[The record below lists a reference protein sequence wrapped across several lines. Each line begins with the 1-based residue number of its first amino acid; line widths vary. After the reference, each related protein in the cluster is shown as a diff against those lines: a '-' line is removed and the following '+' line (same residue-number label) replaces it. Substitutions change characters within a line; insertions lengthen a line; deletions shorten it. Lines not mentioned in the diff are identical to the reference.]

1 MIKYKLGKEAAKD
14 LENIWLYTFEHW
26 SREQADRYYD
36 LLLDEIEYVAKNPQT
51 GKDYSHVRE
60 GYFRTRV
67 KSHYIFYKNN
77 TREGLIEII
86 RILHQRMDI
95 NARLN
100 D

>member
-1 MIKYKLGKEAAKD
+1 MKYKLSKEAAKD

-36 LLLDEIEYVAKNPQT
+36 LLLDEVEYVANNPHA
-51 GKDYSHVRE
+51 GKDYGHVRE
-60 GYFRTRV
+60 GYSRTRV
-67 KSHYIFYKNN
+67 KSHYIFYRKNSG
-77 TREGLIEII
+77 EDVIEII
-86 RILHQRMDI
+86 RILHQRMDV